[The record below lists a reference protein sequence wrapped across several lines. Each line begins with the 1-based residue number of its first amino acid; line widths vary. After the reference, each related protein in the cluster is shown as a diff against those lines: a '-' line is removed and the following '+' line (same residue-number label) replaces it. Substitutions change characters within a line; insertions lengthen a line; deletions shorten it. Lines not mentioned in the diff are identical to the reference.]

1 MAKDKSAKAN
11 EAKKGGFMAWYTSPA
26 GKRMVG
32 AVYSIGASVV
42 IIGALFKIMH
52 WPGASFVLTAG
63 MCTEAFLFLIG
74 VLDKPHV
81 DYHWDHVFPALTA
94 KEPDPLNYSGTIGG
108 MGGGVMMG
116 GGNAA
121 SVAGGNYVSGGAA
134 VAGIPGMEKLSDED
148 AKRITESIK
157 NMSETASQLAGISRV
172 AGLTDSYASNLSKAS
187 EAAAQF
193 ATKQQKLDE
202 ASDSL
207 LTSYSGIATNM
218 GEAQNNTKTFAER
231 AGELSK
237 NLGSINTAYEL
248 QLKGIQNQ
256 GAAIENQS
264 AKINAVSADFEKLQ
278 QAVSSS
284 AKNMESYKQM
294 TDQLAKNVSDLN
306 NVYGNMLNAIK
317 A

>member
-1 MAKDKSAKAN
+1 MAKDKSTKVAKAN
-11 EAKKGGFMAWYTSPA
+11 GEKGFMAWYVSPT
-26 GKRMVG
+26 GKRVVG

-52 WPGASFVLTAG
+52 WPGAGVVLTAG

-94 KEPDPLNYSGTIGG
+94 KEPDPIQYSGTLGG
-108 MGGGVMMG
+108 FGGGSSA
-116 GGNAA
+116 GNIAA
-121 SVAGGNYVSGGAA
+121 AA
-134 VAGIPGMEKLSDED
+134 VPGLEKLPEED

-157 NMSETASQLAGISRV
+157 NMSETAAQLAGISRV
-172 AGLTDSYASNLSKAS
+172 AGLTDSYASNLAKAS

-193 ATKQQKLDE
+193 ATKQEKLDE
-202 ASDSL
+202 ASNTL
-207 LTSYSGIATNM
+207 LSSYNGIATNM
-218 GEAQNNTKTFAER
+218 TAAQENTKTFADR
-231 AGELSK
+231 ANELSK

-248 QLKGIQNQ
+248 QLKGIQGQ
-256 GAAIENQS
+256 VSSIETQS
-264 AKINAVSADFEKLQ
+264 SKLNAVSADFDKLQ
-278 QAVSSS
+278 QAVCES
-284 AKNMESYKQM
+284 AKVMEAYRHM

-306 NVYGNMLNAIK
+306 NVYGNMLNVIK

>member
-1 MAKDKSAKAN
+1 MAREKKN
-11 EAKKGGFMAWYTSPA
+11 QGTVEKKGGFMAWYTSPS
-26 GKRMVG
+26 GKRVVG

-52 WPGASFVLTAG
+52 WPGAGIVLTAG

-81 DYHWDHVFPALTA
+81 DYHWDHVFPALVEEEA
-94 KEPDPLNYSGTIGG
+94 NPLQYNGVLGGSGN
-108 MGGGVMMG
+108 G
-116 GGNAA
+116 GGN
-121 SVAGGNYVSGGAA
+121 VGGIA
-134 VAGIPGMEKLSDED
+134 GMEKLPEEE
-148 AKRITESIK
+148 AKRLTESIK
-157 NMSETASQLAGISRV
+157 NMSETAAQLANISRV
-172 AGLTDSYASNLSKAS
+172 AGLTDSYANNLSKAS

-202 ASDSL
+202 ASNSL
-207 LTSYSGIATNM
+207 LASYSGITNNMAT
-218 GEAQNNTKTFAER
+218 AQENTKTFAER
-231 AGELSK
+231 ASELSK
-237 NLGSINTAYEL
+237 SLGSINTAYEL

-256 GAAIENQS
+256 ASAIEEQS
-264 AKINAVSADFEKLQ
+264 AKINAVSADFDKLQ
-278 QAVSSS
+278 AAVSNS
-284 AKNMESYKQM
+284 AKNMDAYKQM

>member
-1 MAKDKSAKAN
+1 MAKDKSAKA
-11 EAKKGGFMAWYTSPA
+11 AKANGEKGFMAWYVSPA
-26 GKRMVG
+26 GKRVVG

-52 WPGASFVLTAG
+52 WPGAGVVLTAG

-81 DYHWDHVFPALTA
+81 DYHWDHIFPALTA
-94 KEPDPLNYSGTIGG
+94 KEPDPIQYSGILGG
-108 MGGGVMMG
+108 SGSGAPA
-116 GGNAA
+116 GGNAIA
-121 SVAGGNYVSGGAA
+121 AAA
-134 VAGIPGMEKLSDED
+134 VPGLEKLPEED

-157 NMSETASQLAGISRV
+157 NMSETAAQLAGISRV

-193 ATKQQKLDE
+193 ATKQEKLDE
-202 ASDSL
+202 ASNTL
-207 LTSYSGIATNM
+207 LSSYNGIANNM
-218 GEAQNNTKTFAER
+218 NAAQENTKTFADR
-231 AGELSK
+231 ANELSK

-248 QLKGIQNQ
+248 QLKGIQGQ
-256 GAAIENQS
+256 ASAIENQS
-264 AKINAVSADFEKLQ
+264 SKLNAVSADFDKLQ
-278 QAVSSS
+278 QAISES
-284 AKNMESYKQM
+284 AKVMESYKQM
-294 TDQLAKNVSDLN
+294 TNQLAKNVSDLN